1 MNFIQTRDLILVNP
15 PQTASTCASG
25 MSRYGNWQ
33 PAGSCQCSGPN
44 AGKIFFT
51 RTCLSINCQC
61 SGATTA
67 VSFKIFLPILVYLWI
82 FNHDVLRSFKIFSD
96 LVIIRFHE
104 YFHTFISTKNIV
116 LFWHSLRHTMSF
128 SRYNFIR
135 IKESL
140 VKKFSRSWS
149 KLIL

>member
-1 MNFIQTRDLILVNP
+1 MNFFQTRDLILVNP

-33 PAGSCQCSGPN
+33 PAGGCQCSGPN

-67 VSFKIFLPILVYLWI
+67 VSFNIFYQFLFICEYLI
-82 FNHDVLRSFKIFSD
+82 MMSFDVFQIFSD
-96 LVIIRFHE
+96 LVIMRFHE
-104 YFHTFISTKNIV
+104 YFHTYISTRNIV

-128 SRYNFIR
+128 SRYNCIR
-135 IKESL
+135 IKES
-140 VKKFSRSWS
+140 
-149 KLIL
+149 